1 MPAEHLTKKRLIQLL
16 IMMVILLTAF
26 FYRTF
31 YPVKSTTNITE
42 KAVATAVSKT
52 TK

>member
-16 IMMVILLTAF
+16 IMMAILLTAF

-31 YPVKSTTNITE
+31 YPANTPHTVKKATE
-42 KAVATAVSKT
+42 ISIKAT